1 MRKPIFAALLSV
13 ACLRCN
19 LLLPGD
25 GLGTAAGPSRFAT
38 GSAPGSVEVA
48 DLNGDGRPDLAVANE
63 QSQDVTILLGDG
75 RGGFT
80 PAKGSPFAAGQQPN
94 DVAIGDFNRD
104 GKLDLAFANHEAKHL
119 TVLLGDGRGGFAP
132 APGSPF
138 AVVVRP
144 HTHGVAA
151 GDLNGDGNLDL
162 LTDSWGDD
170 QVAILLGDGR
180 GSFKPGPFL
189 TVGKHPYQRV
199 RIADVDG
206 DRRDDI
212 LTTNLEGDDVTV
224 LLGDGKGGFKPAAGS
239 PFPCGDSP
247 FFVAIG
253 DINGDRRPDL
263 AVVNAPSSTSDRHG
277 RDGLTLLLGDG
288 KGGFKKMAGSPF
300 VTGRIP
306 NRLAIGD
313 VNGDGVADVAVTNT
327 DGDNLS
333 LFLLSRRGSVASS
346 STVAVGRQ
354 PKGIAI
360 RDLNGDGKGDIV
372 VADNGDNNV
381 LVIWGR

>member
-1 MRKPIFAALLSV
+1 V

-25 GLGTAAGPSRFAT
+25 GPGAAARPSRFAT

-48 DLNGDGRPDLAVANE
+48 DFNGDGKPDLAVANE
-63 QSQDVTILLGDG
+63 QSQDVTVLLGDG
-75 RGGFT
+75 RGGLT
-80 PAKGSPFAAGQQPN
+80 AAKGSPFAAGHQPN
-94 DVAIGDFNRD
+94 DIAIGDFNRD
-104 GKLDLAFANHEAKHL
+104 GRPDLAFANHEAKHL

-138 AVVVRP
+138 GVAVRP

-170 QVAILLGDGR
+170 QVAVLLGDGK
-180 GSFKPGPFL
+180 GGFKPGPFL

-199 RIADVDG
+199 RIADLNGDG
-206 DRRDDI
+206 KDDVI
-212 LTTNLEGDDVTV
+212 TTNLEGDDVTV
-224 LLGDGKGGFKPAAGS
+224 LLGDGKGEFKPSAGS

-247 FFVAIG
+247 FFAAIG
-253 DINGDRRPDL
+253 DLNGDGRPDL
-263 AVVNAPSSTSDRHG
+263 AIVNSPGSTADRRG
-277 RDGLTLLLGDG
+277 RNGLTLLLGDG
-288 KGGFKKMAGSPF
+288 KGGFKRMAGSPF
-300 VTGRIP
+300 ATGKIP

-313 VNGDGVADVAVTNT
+313 VNGDGIGDVAVTNT
-327 DGDNLS
+327 DSDNIS
-333 LFLLSRRGSVASS
+333 LFLMSRKGAVASI
-346 STVAVGRQ
+346 STIAAGRQ

-360 RDLNGDGKGDIV
+360 QDLNGDGKGDIV
-372 VADNGDNNV
+372 VADNGDHNV
-381 LVIWGR
+381 LVILGR